1 MNSELSLLSF
11 LQISCDQDIINIIIY
26 SENETRYTENE
37 INRNEIEIQNE
48 NGKGNKSLSSL
59 DIKKYYKCNKN
70 DIDCSICF
78 EKVSCKE
85 FVRKL
90 NCNHSFHK
98 KCIDRWLVNSIKNDN
113 SPSCALCRQTINF
126 K

>member
-26 SENETRYTENE
+26 SENYY
-37 INRNEIEIQNE
+37 QNE
-48 NGKGNKSLSSL
+48 NENENITIKKTKLDCL

-78 EKVSCKE
+78 EKVDCKE

-90 NCNHSFHK
+90 NCNHAFHK
-98 KCIDRWLVNSIKNDN
+98 KCIDRWLVNSIKNEN
-113 SPSCALCRQTINF
+113 SPSCALCRQIVNL

>member
-26 SENETRYTENE
+26 SDNETRYTENRYTE
-37 INRNEIEIQNE
+37 NEITE
-48 NGKGNKSLSSL
+48 NCVKKNKSLSCL

-78 EKVSCKE
+78 EKVNCKE

-90 NCNHSFHK
+90 NCNHTFHK
-98 KCIDRWLVNSIKNDN
+98 KCIDRWLVNSIKNEKEI
-113 SPSCALCRQTINF
+113 SCALCRQIVNF